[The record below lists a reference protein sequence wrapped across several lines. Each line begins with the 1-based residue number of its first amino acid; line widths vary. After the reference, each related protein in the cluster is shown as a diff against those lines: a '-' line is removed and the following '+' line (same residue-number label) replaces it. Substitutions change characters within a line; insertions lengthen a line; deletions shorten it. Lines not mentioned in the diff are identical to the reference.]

1 MGGSTSADSFH
12 VHRSAT
18 TMPRN
23 SQGNHYSTPGGT
35 NSSSGTSYHYSNT
48 NGSYCAPLLS
58 EPLFILSFA
67 GPVSRPPPPRL
78 SLGQSLNCS
87 AATHY

>member
-1 MGGSTSADSFH
+1 
-12 VHRSAT
+12 
-18 TMPRN
+18 MPRN

-67 GPVSRPPPPRL
+67 AARWPGHRRL
-78 SLGQSLNCS
+78 GSASL
-87 AATHY
+87 